1 MHVALV
7 PPGNVTGNSLGV
19 AYLRNGDAEA
29 LSALLAI
36 MNSLVFELQV
46 RTKLATTHVSQG
58 VLRQCAVPLKWLLD
72 SPERNDL
79 LRVLGRRLDSE
90 AELPDLEIAVARAY
104 GLDRDAFDCV
114 LSAFPKLTAEER
126 EALLCK
132 DLW

>member
-1 MHVALV
+1 
-7 PPGNVTGNSLGV
+7 
-19 AYLRNGDAEA
+19 
-29 LSALLAI
+29 
-36 MNSLVFELQV
+36 
-46 RTKLATTHVSQG
+46 
-58 VLRQCAVPLKWLLD
+58 LD